1 MPATELAPHAGEESP
16 PGPANA
22 RDRPADRPSPPT
34 RRRLKRS
41 TRIAVITIAV
51 VSVLEAIAFS
61 GTYLLFSRH
70 YVTTDNA
77 QVDGDQINISA
88 PESGNLTEWSATS
101 GSQVRENQVLG
112 RIQVTGGGGQP
123 KRAIRSPGTGT
134 IAVNNATSGQYVT
147 AGTKLATAY
156 DLDAV
161 YVTARVDEKD
171 IGGVRPG
178 QQVDISVDAFPDAH
192 VVGRVDRIQAAA
204 AGEFTIYPNPDTD
217 PTNPQ
222 KTTQY
227 IPVRIQIMNSDGMQ
241 LLPGMNVITRIGKS

>member
-1 MPATELAPHAGEESP
+1 
-16 PGPANA
+16 
-22 RDRPADRPSPPT
+22 
-34 RRRLKRS
+34 
-41 TRIAVITIAV
+41 VITIAV
-51 VSVLEAIAFS
+51 VSAVEAIAFA

-77 QVDGDQINISA
+77 QVDGDRITISA
-88 PESGNLTEWSATS
+88 PESGNLTEWSAVS
-101 GSQVRENQVLG
+101 GSRVRENDVLG
-112 RIQVTGGGGQP
+112 RIQVAGGGGQP

-134 IAVNNATSGQYVT
+134 IAVNNATSGQYVS

-156 DLDAV
+156 DLDAL
-161 YVTARVDEKD
+161 YVTARVDERD
-171 IGGVRPG
+171 VGDVRPG
-178 QQVDISVDAFPDAH
+178 EQVDISADAFPDAH

-227 IPVRIQIMNSDGMQ
+227 IPVRIQIMNSDGVQ
-241 LLPGMNVITRIGKS
+241 LLPGMNVLARIRKG

>member
-1 MPATELAPHAGEESP
+1 
-16 PGPANA
+16 
-22 RDRPADRPSPPT
+22 
-34 RRRLKRS
+34 
-41 TRIAVITIAV
+41 VITIAV

-241 LLPGMNVITRIGKS
+241 LLPGMNVVTRIRKS